1 MSRNELISIS
11 EIVKKYKVTPFT
23 VNHYTDIGLLDVV
36 SKKKNAR
43 LYSDAEVGK
52 RLKAITQ
59 LKDKGYPL
67 RLIRQELA
75 KL

>member
-1 MSRNELISIS
+1 MARNELISIS

-36 SKKKNAR
+36 SKRKNTR
-43 LYSDAEVGK
+43 LYNDIEVEK
-52 RLKAITQ
+52 RLKVITQ

-67 RLIRQELA
+67 RLIRQELL
-75 KL
+75 KK